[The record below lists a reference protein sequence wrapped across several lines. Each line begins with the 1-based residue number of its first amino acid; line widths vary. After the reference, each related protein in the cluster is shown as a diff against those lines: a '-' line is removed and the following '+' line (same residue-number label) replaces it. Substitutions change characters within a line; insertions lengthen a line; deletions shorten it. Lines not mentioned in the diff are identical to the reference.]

1 MITLNRSD
9 QPTPLSVMEEAFRHY
24 YRPLNLYALHYLQD
38 TDGTEDVVQEC
49 LVMLWEKLNAG
60 VVVADPKAYLYKMVR
75 NRCIDRLR
83 QDRPEALGVQ
93 PSDLEETLSDEE
105 CRERSEMEARLWTAI
120 DKLPEKCR
128 EALLLSKRDGLKYQ
142 EIARRMG
149 ISVNTVE
156 NHISKALKLLRAKAS
171 DIYYFFFG

>member
-1 MITLNRSD
+1 MIAINRSD
-9 QPTPLSVMEEAFRHY
+9 SPSSLAVMENIFRYY

-38 TDGTEDVVQEC
+38 LDSAEDIVQEC
-49 LVMLWEKLNAG
+49 LALLWEKLHAG
-60 VVVADPKAYLYKMVR
+60 TTVTDPKAYLYRMVR
-75 NRCIDRLR
+75 NLCIDRLR
-83 QDRPEALGVQ
+83 HDRPEEAGLH
-93 PSDLEETLSDEE
+93 PSDLAETLSDEE
-105 CRERSEMEARLWTAI
+105 CRERSELEARLWTAV
-120 DKLPEKCR
+120 DKLPPKCR

-142 EIARRMG
+142 EIADRMG